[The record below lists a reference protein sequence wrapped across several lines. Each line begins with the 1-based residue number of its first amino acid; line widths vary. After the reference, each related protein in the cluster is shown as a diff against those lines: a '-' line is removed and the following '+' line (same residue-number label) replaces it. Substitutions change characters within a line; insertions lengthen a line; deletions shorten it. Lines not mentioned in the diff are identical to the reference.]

1 MQQQQLWEIQVLRQ
15 AVDRR
20 HHPPL
25 GARAA
30 AARPP
35 RPSAE
40 PTERRVPQRPVLQVA
55 ARW

>member
-20 HHPPL
+20 HHQPL